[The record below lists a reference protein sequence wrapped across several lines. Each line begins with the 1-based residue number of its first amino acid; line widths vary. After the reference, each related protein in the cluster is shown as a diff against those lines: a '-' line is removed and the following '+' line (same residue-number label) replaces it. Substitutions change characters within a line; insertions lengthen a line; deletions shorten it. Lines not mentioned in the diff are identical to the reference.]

1 MLTECDKPV
10 WFVLEL
16 CETIK
21 LLRFE
26 TDNYELYSGGP
37 KLLSV
42 SVADKYSSHRRD
54 WLHIGNFTVSGHKKM
69 AEAFG
74 NFSAEVF
81 ARFVWVDVLA
91 NYDEEHYCTMTS
103 FRVFGISE
111 YEYLLEDSSSSS
123 SISSSSSSSS
133 STELQPDSFQ
143 ADSSI
148 QGKLREVSLFQKK
161 EKKTKVKFIY
171 QKQSKCC
178 MYLRHDYLLWIVS

>member
-21 LLRFE
+21 ILRFE

-42 SVADKYSSHRRD
+42 SVADKHSSHRRD
-54 WLHIGNFTVSGHKKM
+54 WLHIGNFTLSGHKKM
-69 AEAFG
+69 AEAFR
-74 NFSAEVF
+74 NSSAEVF

-111 YEYLLEDSSSSS
+111 YEYLLEDSSSS
-123 SISSSSSSSS
+123 ISSSSSNSR
-133 STELQPDSFQ
+133 ELKPVSFQ
-143 ADSSI
+143 ADTSI
-148 QGKLREVSLFQKK
+148 QGKLREVSVFQKK
-161 EKKTKVKFIY
+161 EKKTKVKFI
-171 QKQSKCC
+171 
-178 MYLRHDYLLWIVS
+178 